1 MDIKNAVTTIFR
13 VVAACV
19 GLVAV
24 FAVIFSLIA
33 WGMWEATFP
42 STSSAKNTNLSP
54 EIPA

>member
-1 MDIKNAVTTIFR
+1 MNLKNAVTTMFR

-42 STSSAKNTNLSP
+42 ATSSSKNTKLSP
-54 EIPA
+54 ELPA